1 MKNLAFGIMAVLA
14 VFLYSCNSPETDKNA
29 AVVNAGVTNNQPKIG
44 DLVHNDEVCMVN
56 NAYMGKKQLEV
67 KYDGKV
73 YYGCC
78 ADCQNKIPTQESART
93 ATDPVSKK
101 PVDKATAIIA
111 ISDQNDGVLYFENQS
126 NYTTFFNK

>member
-1 MKNLAFGIMAVLA
+1 
-14 VFLYSCNSPETDKNA
+14 
-29 AVVNAGVTNNQPKIG
+29 
-44 DLVHNDEVCMVN
+44 
-56 NAYMGKKQLEV
+56 MGKKQLEV

>member
-1 MKNLAFGIMAVLA
+1 MPAKIEMA
-14 VFLYSCNSPETDKNA
+14 STSSE
-29 AVVNAGVTNNQPKIG
+29 QPKVG
-44 DLVHNDEVCMVN
+44 DIVPNEKVCMVN

-78 ADCQNKIPTQESART
+78 ADCQKKIPNQESART
-93 ATDPVSKK
+93 AYDPVTQQ
-101 PVDKATAIIA
+101 PVDKSNAVIA
-111 ISDQNDGVLYFENQS
+111 IADQNDGVLYFENQS